1 VEGMDTDME
10 VEVEVDGMNIIEERL
25 SKWTELKDIY
35 MTGNH
40 T

>member
-1 VEGMDTDME
+1 MDTNM
-10 VEVEVDGMNIIEERL
+10 EVEVDGMNTIEERL